1 MDFVNKHRFL
11 FFNSGRSDRIPSD
24 LPYSSLRDAVEHFE
38 KRYIHQVL
46 NLNNGQK
53 GKTAEALNID
63 RKTLYIK
70 MKKYGLF

>member
-1 MDFVNKHRFL
+1 MDFDNKYHSLL
-11 FFNSGRSDRIPSD
+11 FTTETPERIFPD
-24 LPYSSLRDAVEHFE
+24 LHYPSLRDAVENFE

-46 NLNNGQK
+46 SLNQGQK